1 MRCLG
6 TMKRARFAM
15 PATLAQTRCMRI
27 AIVLI
32 VLLLIVLALWQAV
45 RMWRDRRRQQ
55 VVRGLLDAADAL
67 EVQLRA
73 ARSEIEAI
81 VGDHENPV
89 RQAMQELLRQRLW
102 LQENASSA
110 SLEQL
115 DEVRGS
121 LVAAR
126 TRIEA
131 QLQQIDRARGS
142 LA

>member
-1 MRCLG
+1 MLCLAAW
-6 TMKRARFAM
+6 TRDRFAM
-15 PATLAQTRCMRI
+15 PATLAQTHPMRI

-32 VLLLIVLALWQAV
+32 VLLLIAIAAWQAI
-45 RMWRDRRRQQ
+45 RMRRDRRRQQ

-102 LQENASSA
+102 LQENASNA
-110 SLEQL
+110 SLEQM
-115 DEVRGS
+115 DEVRNS

>member
-1 MRCLG
+1 
-6 TMKRARFAM
+6 M
-15 PATLAQTRCMRI
+15 PAALAQTRCMRI
-27 AIVLI
+27 VIFLI
-32 VLLLIVLALWQAV
+32 VLFLIALALWQAA
-45 RMWRDRRRQQ
+45 RMRRDRRRQQ

-115 DEVRGS
+115 DEVRSS
-121 LVAAR
+121 LDAAR
-126 TRIEA
+126 TRIEG
-131 QLQQIDRARGS
+131 QLQQIERARGS

>member
-1 MRCLG
+1 MPCRG
-6 TMKRARFAM
+6 TRTRDRFAM

-27 AIVLI
+27 VIFLI
-32 VLLLIVLALWQAV
+32 VLFLIALALWQAA
-45 RMWRDRRRQQ
+45 RMRRDRRRQQ

-102 LQENASSA
+102 LQENANSA

-115 DEVRGS
+115 DEVRSS
-121 LVAAR
+121 LDAAR
-126 TRIEA
+126 TRIEG
-131 QLQQIDRARGS
+131 QLQQIERARGS

>member
-1 MRCLG
+1 MLCL
-6 TMKRARFAM
+6 TAWTRDRFAM
-15 PATLAQTRCMRI
+15 PATLAQTHPMRI

-32 VLLLIVLALWQAV
+32 VLLLIAIAAWQAI
-45 RMWRDRRRQQ
+45 RMRRDRRRQQ

-102 LQENASSA
+102 LQENASNA
-110 SLEQL
+110 SLEQM
-115 DEVRGS
+115 DEVRNS

>member
-1 MRCLG
+1 
-6 TMKRARFAM
+6 
-15 PATLAQTRCMRI
+15 MRI
-27 AIVLI
+27 VIFLI
-32 VLLLIVLALWQAV
+32 VLFLIALALWQAA
-45 RMWRDRRRQQ
+45 RMRRDRRRQQ

-102 LQENASSA
+102 LQENANSA

-115 DEVRGS
+115 DEVRSS
-121 LVAAR
+121 LDAAR
-126 TRIEA
+126 TRIEG
-131 QLQQIDRARGS
+131 QLQQIERARGS

>member
-1 MRCLG
+1 MLCLAAW
-6 TMKRARFAM
+6 TRDRFAM
-15 PATLAQTRCMRI
+15 PATLAQTHPMRI

-32 VLLLIVLALWQAV
+32 VLLLIAIAAWQAI
-45 RMWRDRRRQQ
+45 RMRRDRRRQQ

-102 LQENASSA
+102 LQENANSA

-115 DEVRGS
+115 DEVRNS